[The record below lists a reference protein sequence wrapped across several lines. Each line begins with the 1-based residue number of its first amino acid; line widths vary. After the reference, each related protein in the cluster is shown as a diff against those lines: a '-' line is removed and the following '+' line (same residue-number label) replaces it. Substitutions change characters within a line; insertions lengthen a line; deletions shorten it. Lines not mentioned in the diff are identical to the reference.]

1 MPLMGRPTPI
11 AILCNQAAAP
21 GLRALRPALAAFVIA
36 LVGCTPAPLSPAAG
50 PPPEPSAASVL
61 VVPTGMPTLLPSPT
75 PEPEEFDLVER
86 ELSPEGPWLVGT
98 SAGEVVVVNLDGTGR
113 TVLLGPPLWEPE
125 QDIVDG
131 NGVSSSGWIAARTG
145 LPNDWDT
152 GEHAV
157 APNATPPS
165 EVGIVLWRLPGRQPV
180 RFISRFSDEL
190 LNGMQEI
197 RDFELPFG
205 WQATGPRWKH
215 EMVFLSLLHPDAR
228 LAWSPDGRY
237 LAFAAALDGPSAD
250 VYVYDTVLDEVRRLT
265 NGPNQAV
272 LLGWSPDSR
281 WILHYEANTYAISHG
296 EIVGLR
302 AEVLWAVTAD
312 GSQVRQ
318 LGAGEGNIPWI
329 SGWLSP
335 SIAVLTSWKG
345 GSSLPSQLWS
355 LDLDTG
361 ARLERQDFSFYS
373 VAADPASDVIAV
385 NADSLND
392 PEGTYRAGGL
402 FVLRMSDA
410 EPRRAGSDEQSSCAG
425 CLVEWSEQLGLFTLS
440 SPSYMEPPESPVSF
454 LPSGEIANRYE
465 GEVSGPII
473 SFDGNWLAFSGQGVR
488 IYDSEEM
495 RVNVP
500 GGEVREL
507 VWSADSSRVFYLEE
521 QPGRLALMAVSVP
534 EGTPTLL
541 HPDIGLDG
549 MHWVQAGGQD

>member
-1 MPLMGRPTPI
+1 MPLMGKPI
-11 AILCNQAAAP
+11 RIATLCNQAVPP
-21 GLRALRPALAAFVIA
+21 GLRALRPALAAFVIT
-36 LVGCTPAPLSPAAG
+36 LVGCTPAPVSPTAG
-50 PPPEPSAASVL
+50 PLPEPSAARVL
-61 VVPTGMPTLLPSPT
+61 VVPTATPTLLPSPT

-86 ELSPEGPWLVGT
+86 ELSQEGPWLVGT

-131 NGVSSSGWIAARTG
+131 YGVSSSGWIAARTG

-157 APNATPPS
+157 AANATPPS
-165 EVGIVLWRLPGRQPV
+165 EVGIAIWRLPERMPV

-228 LAWSPDGRY
+228 LAWSPNGRY
-237 LAFAAALDGPSAD
+237 LAFTAALDGPSAD

-296 EIVGLR
+296 EIVALR
-302 AEVLWAVTAD
+302 AEVLWSVTAD

-361 ARLERQDFSFYS
+361 ARLERQDLSFYS

-392 PEGTYRAGGL
+392 PEGTYREGGL

-425 CLVEWSEQLGLFTLS
+425 CLVEWSEKLGLFTLS
-440 SPSYMEPPESPVSF
+440 SPSYMEPPEMPVSF

-465 GEVSGPII
+465 GEVSRPII

-488 IYDSEEM
+488 IYDSQEM

-521 QPGRLALMAVSVP
+521 QASRLALMSVSAP

-541 HPDIGLDG
+541 HPDIGLHG